1 MNECEKYT
9 TINVNSGSILFK
21 LITSKAIVDKRS
33 TTNHLRKKINSLDTH
48 IYEWGNHIINFN
60 SYAQGLELALKA
72 RGHNVEDLNLDLFKG
87 YDVCSDEKFR
97 EYIEKKKDD
106 YEDGFDMTPEKL
118 MTYTKNK
125 YNIMMR
131 DKVWNALSPDQEK
144 IVALSSTVQELKDS
158 NLKLAKAFSGRSRKA
173 TFNDRTGKYTDFWA
187 WKKIP
192 SNDKDP
198 KTKKNNKKTYHWC

>member
-1 MNECEKYT
+1 M
-9 TINVNSGSILFK
+9 LFK
-21 LITSKAIVDKRS
+21 LITSKAIVDNRS
-33 TTNHLRKKINSLDTH
+33 TTNHLRKQINSLDTY
-48 IYEWGNHIINFN
+48 IYECGNHIINFN

-87 YDVCSDEKFR
+87 YVVCSDEKFR

-118 MTYTKNK
+118 MTYAENK

-131 DKVWNALSPDQEK
+131 DKVWNALSSDQEK
-144 IVALSSTVQELKDS
+144 IVVLSPTVQELKDS
-158 NLKLAKAFSGRSRKA
+158 NLKLAKAFPGKSRKA
-173 TFNDRTGKYTDFWA
+173 AFNDRKGKCTDFWA

-198 KTKKNNKKTYHWC
+198 KTKKKNKKTYYWC